1 MYPAVVGRDVLYMTV
16 RTSWFIVLSPLFLTY
31 LLSLIIVRGVLQS
44 STIVVELC
52 ISLFDSVS
60 FCFMY
65 FMGMSIGMYMFIALF
80 WLLFICNIFFH
91 PFIFNLFL
99 SLDLKKWVSCRQHV
113 VELCVFIHSANLC
126 YLIGE
131 FKPFTSE
138 VIIYN
143 ERYCLNLCD

>member
-1 MYPAVVGRDVLYMTV
+1 MVQLIWSVLKTVLRALKKNVYPAVVGRDVLYMTV

-65 FMGMSIGMYMFIALF
+65 FMGMSLGMYMFIALF

-99 SLDLKKWVSCRQHV
+99 SLDLKSESLVDSMQLDHV
-113 VELCVFIHSANLC
+113 FLSILPISVF
-126 YLIGE
+126 
-131 FKPFTSE
+131 
-138 VIIYN
+138 
-143 ERYCLNLCD
+143 